1 MNINFSW
8 KFHQK
13 VLTLTISFIVLNDSI
28 DIVLIYRLHPVND
41 GFIEREIMQRSEA
54 EIPLSVWFSLY

>member
-13 VLTLTISFIVLNDSI
+13 VLTLTITFIVLNDSI
-28 DIVLIYRLHPVND
+28 EFVLIYRPHPVFDAPVTFTLTKFNP
-41 GFIEREIMQRSEA
+41 I
-54 EIPLSVWFSLY
+54 LSRNKYFLFK